1 MKPRKVRAGDPDTL
15 NKTPEEAIR
24 RQSKRETRKLVRRRH
39 VLTIAA
45 AWVITVPAAGGLAA
59 GIYVTLKIFLT

>member
-1 MKPRKVRAGDPDTL
+1 MKPRRYAVGDPDTL

-45 AWVITVPAAGGLAA
+45 AWVITVARR
-59 GIYVTLKIFLT
+59 